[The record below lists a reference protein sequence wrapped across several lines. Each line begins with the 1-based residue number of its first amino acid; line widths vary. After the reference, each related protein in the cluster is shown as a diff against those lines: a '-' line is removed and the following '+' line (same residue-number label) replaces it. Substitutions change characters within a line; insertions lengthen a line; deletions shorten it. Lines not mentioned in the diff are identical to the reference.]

1 VSAIADPREALGD
14 VTAAIHIAHR
24 NVRYRSVTGDRSMR
38 RDWKFS
44 ARRRGWAD
52 AADRRRA
59 TRLGRALLL
68 GCAALA
74 MLHPALSTADSR
86 TQAKRIHDRLAGVPP
101 SASVLDAMAADV
113 AAGRS
118 IDAAYTA
125 MDNRAFYDVTLKN
138 FAMPWTN
145 RDQTVFAPLNDY
157 VATVIGM
164 VRDDVPFNGV
174 LSDDILY
181 LGQSGLGLPA
191 FSASSNDHYEA
202 LESSGASLKDSLV
215 RTTQSAA
222 TGLPPE
228 ATAGVIT
235 TRAAAKEFFI
245 AGTNRAMFRFT
256 LMNHLCT
263 DLEQVQ
269 DPTRPPD
276 RIRQDVSR
284 SPGGDSRVFLNNCVA
299 CHSGMDPMAQAFA
312 YYDYDETAGRMV
324 YTAGTVRPKYFN
336 NDDTFRP
343 GYVTPDDH
351 WDNYWRKGRNSL
363 FGWDA
368 AQPGS
373 GQGAKSLG
381 RELAGTD
388 KFARCQVEKVF
399 RNVCFRPPSDA
410 EDRAR
415 IDAMTTSFKSNGYR
429 LKRVFAEAATYCM
442 GD

>member
-1 VSAIADPREALGD
+1 MPMEYLDDVRTKAPRP
-14 VTAAIHIAHR
+14 AA
-24 NVRYRSVTGDRSMR
+24 
-38 RDWKFS
+38 
-44 ARRRGWAD
+44 RGLVAPWLTRTLLACGATLLLLQPGSAD
-52 AADRRRA
+52 ADAR
-59 TRLGRALLL
+59 
-68 GCAALA
+68 
-74 MLHPALSTADSR
+74 S
-86 TQAKRIHDRLAGVPP
+86 QAKRMHDRLAGVPP
-101 SASVLDAMAADV
+101 APAVLDAMATDI
-113 AAGRS
+113 AAGRT
-118 IDAAYTA
+118 IDAAYKA
-125 MDNRAFYDVTLKN
+125 MDNRYFYDVTLKN

-164 VRDDVPFNGV
+164 VRDDVPFNGL

-181 LGQSGLGLPA
+181 VGQSGMGLPA
-191 FSASSNDHYEA
+191 FSPSSNAHYEA

-215 RTTQSAA
+215 RATQSTA

-235 TRAAAKEFFI
+235 TRAASQAFFV

-256 LMNHLCT
+256 LLNHLCE

-312 YYDYDETAGRMV
+312 YYDYDEEAGRLL
-324 YTAGTVRPKYFN
+324 YTPGQVRPKYFN
-336 NDDTFRP
+336 NDQTFRP

-351 WDNYWRKGRNSL
+351 WDNYWRQGRNAL
-363 FGWDA
+363 LGWDPSL
-368 AQPGS
+368 PGR

-381 RELAGTD
+381 RELAGTEQ
-388 KFARCQVEKVF
+388 FARCQVEKVF
-399 RNVCFRPPSDA
+399 QNVCFRSPSDTG
-410 EDRAR
+410 DRQQV
-415 IDAMTTSFKSNGYR
+415 DAMTASFRSNGYR

-442 GD
+442 GE